1 MLTIICTVSLLAW
14 DLRPE
19 MRPTLVA
26 TILLFLLARAGAES
40 GDCLTSCCLYCDGDT
55 FCSFCNNIFRGK
67 EECPCV
73 TEEEK
78 GAFKGKLK
86 LIMLVVC
93 CTNQNYSVKETS
105 RLARYSIKM
114 QQQKSTESL
123 EKDAKLYGKIF
134 GEKSSNKIYFTTSGS
149 SSPSQNTQLPSNEQ
163 NDVGEDIHEDAAGHV
178 SGHVVLVV
186 ALCRPACCAR
196 ADCTKA
202 TCPLC
207 YRRML
212 AAPELCP
219 CLDTGGAKL
228 GINRTTDTLLQA
240 KFLEGDMCSGGRHC
254 CF

>member
-1 MLTIICTVSLLAW
+1 M
-14 DLRPE
+14 
-19 MRPTLVA
+19 
-26 TILLFLLARAGAES
+26 
-40 GDCLTSCCLYCDGDT
+40 
-55 FCSFCNNIFRGK
+55 
-67 EECPCV
+67 
-73 TEEEK
+73 
-78 GAFKGKLK
+78 
-86 LIMLVVC
+86 
-93 CTNQNYSVKETS
+93 
-105 RLARYSIKM
+105 ARYSIKM

-149 SSPSQNTQLPSNEQ
+149 SSPSQNTQLPSNEK

-228 GINRTTDTLLQA
+228 GTIALLIHAYRKSFSEEICVKEELVEVVIAVSKTNSRRRGQD
-240 KFLEGDMCSGGRHC
+240 FLLH
-254 CF
+254 

>member
-1 MLTIICTVSLLAW
+1 
-14 DLRPE
+14 
-19 MRPTLVA
+19 
-26 TILLFLLARAGAES
+26 
-40 GDCLTSCCLYCDGDT
+40 
-55 FCSFCNNIFRGK
+55 
-67 EECPCV
+67 
-73 TEEEK
+73 
-78 GAFKGKLK
+78 
-86 LIMLVVC
+86 
-93 CTNQNYSVKETS
+93 
-105 RLARYSIKM
+105 M

-134 GEKSSNKIYFTTSGS
+134 GEKSSNKINKIYFTTSGS
-149 SSPSQNTQLPSNEQ
+149 SSPSQNTQLPSNEK
-163 NDVGEDIHEDAAGHV
+163 NDVGDDIHEDAAGHV

-228 GINRTTDTLLQA
+228 GINRTILPTCHRTLCAVQVLKIRRPNYFDFSVKTMVTMKLFQQQNV
-240 KFLEGDMCSGGRHC
+240 S
-254 CF
+254 